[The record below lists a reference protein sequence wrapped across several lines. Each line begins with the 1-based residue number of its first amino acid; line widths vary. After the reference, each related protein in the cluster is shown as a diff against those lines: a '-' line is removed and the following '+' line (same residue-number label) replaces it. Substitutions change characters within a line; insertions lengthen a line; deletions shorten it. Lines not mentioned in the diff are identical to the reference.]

1 MTWMS
6 LVGKGLFSGAVIVA
20 ASEIAQRSAAF
31 GALVVSLP
39 LTSIMAMLVLYQDTQ
54 DTAQIADFAEGILW
68 LVLPSLVL
76 FVVLPSM
83 LRRGYGFEIAMAAG
97 ILATIAAYAIGIWAA
112 QSYGHVS

>member
-20 ASEIAQRSAAF
+20 ASEIAKRSTAF

-83 LRRGYGFEIAMAAG
+83 LRRGYGFEIAMAAA